1 MANPNIV
8 SVTSIYGES
17 IGEALTTTVTTDIMT
32 VASNK
37 LLKINYI
44 QVANDDASTLTL
56 VTVAIVKAD
65 FTSNG
70 IGSGEDNAATIYLAS
85 TITLPA
91 DDVLVVLDKPIYLM
105 EGDILKGGASA
116 ASDLDLF
123 MSYEVINDA

>member
-17 IGEALTTTVTTDIMT
+17 IGEALTTTVDTAIMT

-37 LLKINYI
+37 LVKINYI
-44 QVANDDASTLTL
+44 SVTNDHASTPVV
-56 VTVAIVKAD
+56 VTVSITKAG
-65 FTSNG
+65 FTSDG
-70 IGSGEDNAATIYLAS
+70 IGSGEDNAALIYLAS

-105 EGDILKGGASA
+105 EGDVLEAGANPA
-116 ASDLDLF
+116 TADIF
-123 MSYEVINDA
+123 ISYEVIDDA

>member
-8 SVTSIYGES
+8 SVSSIYGES

-44 QVANDDASTLTL
+44 QVANDHATNATV

-65 FTSNG
+65 FTSAG
-70 IGSGEDNAATIYLAS
+70 IGSGEDNAATIYLCS
-85 TITLPA
+85 TMTCPA
-91 DDVLVVLDKPIYLM
+91 DDVLIVLDKPIYLM
-105 EGDILKGGASA
+105 ETDVLEGGANPA
-116 ASDLDLF
+116 TADIF
-123 MSYEVINDA
+123 ISYEVINDA

>member
-8 SVTSIYGES
+8 NVTSIYGES

-44 QVANDDASTLTL
+44 QVANDHASTTTV

-65 FTSNG
+65 FTSAG
-70 IGSGEDNAATIYLAS
+70 VGSGEDNAATIYLCS
-85 TITLPA
+85 TVSCPA
-91 DDVLVVLDKPIYLM
+91 DDILVVLDKPIYLM
-105 EGDILKGGASA
+105 EGDVLEGGANPA
-116 ASDLDLF
+116 TADIF
-123 MSYEVINDA
+123 ISYEVINDA

>member
-8 SVTSIYGES
+8 AVTSIYGES
-17 IGEALTTTVTTDIMT
+17 IGEALSTTVTTDIMT

-37 LLKINYI
+37 LIKINYI
-44 QVANDDASTLTL
+44 SVTNDAASALTV

-65 FTSNG
+65 FTSDG

-85 TITLPA
+85 TVTLPA

-105 EGDILKGGASA
+105 EGDVLEGGANPA
-116 ASDLDLF
+116 TADIF
-123 MSYEVINDA
+123 ISYEVIDDA

>member
-8 SVTSIYGES
+8 NVTSIYGES

-32 VASNK
+32 VASDK

-44 QVANDDASTLTL
+44 QVANDAASALTV
-56 VTVAIVKAD
+56 VTVAIVKAG
-65 FTSNG
+65 FTSDG

-85 TITLPA
+85 TMDLPA

-105 EGDILKGGASA
+105 EGDVLEAGANPA
-116 ASDLDLF
+116 TADIF
-123 MSYEVINDA
+123 ISYEVIDDA